1 MTLAINMHKK
11 TFIFMKCVMIMKCV
25 LSVSCTP
32 LHVQCNRL
40 TQSVGDGL
48 FRLTSGIPE
57 PQAYGANTF
66 TRDTARKAKDSA
78 QNVNMK

>member
-1 MTLAINMHKK
+1 MTLAINMHKNLY
-11 TFIFMKCVMIMKCV
+11 IHEMCHDYERV